1 MPTRPINE
9 TSTASSAE
17 MIRVLRWAS
26 GEIKPV
32 SFNQGSQSGLPVG
45 EEPADG
51 SRSEAELG
59 PVSSGQGSRSGLPV
73 GEEPA
78 DGSRSEA
85 ELGPVSFN
93 WGLRERSVWVG
104 ELLEGC
110 ADLADV

>member
-32 SFNQGSQSGLPVG
+32 SFNW
-45 EEPADG
+45 
-51 SRSEAELG
+51 
-59 PVSSGQGSRSGLPV
+59 GSRSGLPV